1 MENRVVEPGRTGASG
16 WARSLAGPA
25 VMLVGALLV
34 LGGIT
39 WLSQRVGHESR
50 RPDAP
55 AFSNPVPIP
64 GANRYIVK
72 QASSAALSLVA
83 ESPTDPANAPVQTL
97 TIGSGIRV
105 EVLRAARPSDLR
117 PGEWLAVIGVSNK
130 VRNFTVHGLVIIPG
144 VPAVGTDQVARSA
157 AGFAGNEAGLN
168 ADDQV
173 VLGGVIDQVSP
184 GFVTI
189 NAGPTAVR
197 VDIPSRSPIYRLDE
211 GRADEIRDGD
221 LVAVSGAGI
230 ADPQA
235 ALLVWPAAGR

>member
-1 MENRVVEPGRTGASG
+1 MENRAVEQGRTGASG
-16 WARSLAGPA
+16 WARSLAAPG
-25 VMLVGALLV
+25 VMLLGALVV

-97 TIGSGIRV
+97 TLGSGIRV
-105 EVLRAARPSDLR
+105 EVLRPAGLSDLR
-117 PGEWLAVIGVSNK
+117 PGDWLAVIGVSNS
-130 VRNFTVHGLVIIPG
+130 VRNFSIHSLVIIPG
-144 VPAVGTDQVARSA
+144 QTRVGTDQLARSA
-157 AGFAGNEAGLN
+157 AGFAGNEAGAN
-168 ADDQV
+168 AADQV
-173 VLGGVIDQVSP
+173 VLGGVIEQVSP
-184 GFVTI
+184 GFLTI

-197 VDIPSRSPIYRLDE
+197 IDISSRSPIYRLDK
-211 GRADEIRDGD
+211 GGTAEIRDGD
-221 LVAVSGAGI
+221 LVAVSGAGL